1 MASYLDWTVKTA
13 DITERGFKDRL
24 DASAAQRKELAAALE
39 VPACES
45 LVAEIEIRP
54 LGVQRFRIDGT
65 VRSKLERSCVVSLEP
80 VEEKIAERFEVECRP
95 EGEALIT
102 SEGEQDILGSQD
114 IQPIRNGMIDLGQ
127 LVFEIVA
134 GALDPYPR
142 KEGATFDWRDPTTGA
157 DQSRHGPFAALAK
170 LKPQ

>member
-45 LVAEIEIRP
+45 LLAEIEIRP

-65 VRSKLERSCVVSLEP
+65 VRSKLEDAR
-80 VEEKIAERFEVECRP
+80 
-95 EGEALIT
+95 
-102 SEGEQDILGSQD
+102 
-114 IQPIRNGMIDLGQ
+114 
-127 LVFEIVA
+127 
-134 GALDPYPR
+134 
-142 KEGATFDWRDPTTGA
+142 
-157 DQSRHGPFAALAK
+157 AAVLS
-170 LKPQ
+170 